1 MARMDYLN
9 ALIMEFSRAYE
20 MPEEHIEQTFQKAKE
35 VEENEAFA
43 YWWAVEKLKKETINK

>member
-1 MARMDYLN
+1 MARMNYLD

-43 YWWAVEKLKKETINK
+43 YWRAVEKLKQETRHK

>member
-43 YWWAVEKLKKETINK
+43 YWLAVEELKKETINK